1 MNDDEVV
8 DDVENGPWRIALDDG
23 KVNALGTVSMTHIH
37 AELDSALESDA
48 PAVIISGRSGVLSAG
63 FDLEEVRSG
72 DEAREHLR
80 RQLIDLVLRLFTF
93 ERPVVIACTG
103 HALAAGAAL
112 LLAADRRVGVDG
124 PFKLGFNEASIGVT
138 ISGATVELA
147 RYRMPMPYFESV
159 ASGDTFS
166 PRLAQSA
173 GLLDVVV
180 DESDQ
185 LDEESL
191 AIAQS
196 LARVPRATFTE
207 MRRLTRGTVTDAIRR
222 ERSKLTE
229 S

>member
-1 MNDDEVV
+1 MNDDDT
-8 DDVENGPWRIALDDG
+8 DDTESGPWRIALDDG
-23 KVNALGTVSMTHIH
+23 KVNALGTTSMTRIH
-37 AELDSALESDA
+37 AELDSALENDA

-63 FDLEEVRSG
+63 FDLAEVRSG
-72 DEAREHLR
+72 DEARENLR

-93 ERPVVIACTG
+93 DRPVVVACTG

-112 LLAADRRVGVDG
+112 LLAADRRVGLDG
-124 PFKLGFNEASIGVT
+124 NFKLGFNEASLGVT

-159 ASGDTFS
+159 VSGDTF
-166 PRLAQSA
+166 PPLLAKSA

-180 DESDQ
+180 DESDHVA
-185 LDEESL
+185 EESL
-191 AIAQS
+191 AAAQS

-207 MRRLTRGTVTDAIRR
+207 MRRLTRGTADAIRH
-222 ERSKLTE
+222 ERSKLIE

>member
-1 MNDDEVV
+1 MSDD
-8 DDVENGPWRIALDDG
+8 DAENGPWRIALDDG
-23 KVNALGTVSMTHIH
+23 KVNALSTISMTHIH
-37 AELDSALESDA
+37 TELDRALENDA
-48 PAVIISGRSGVLSAG
+48 PAVIISGRRGVLSAG

-72 DEAREHLR
+72 DEARESLR

-112 LLAADRRVGVDG
+112 LLAADRRVGLDG
-124 PFKLGFNEASIGVT
+124 PFKIGFNEASIGVT

-166 PRLAQSA
+166 PPLAQSA
-173 GLLDVVV
+173 GLLDMVVA
-180 DESDQ
+180 ESKQ
-185 LDEESL
+185 LHEASL
-191 AIAQS
+191 ALAES
-196 LARVPRATFTE
+196 LARVPRETFLA
-207 MRRLTRGTVTDAIRR
+207 MRRLTRGATTDAIRH
-222 ERSKLTE
+222 ERSQLTE